1 MRQSGSEGLRITSG
15 RGDILT
21 QISGQMTIFDF
32 LQTEDTENLDDMT
45 DEYLMQKMYE
55 ATGLK
60 FVYDAGTSEVL
71 GLNYFKCKVKR
82 REYECYF
89 STYAYD
95 DHKRFISVGVSESLW
110 GSGAPCDS
118 LSEAIQTM
126 KRYIERK

>member
-1 MRQSGSEGLRITSG
+1 M
-15 RGDILT
+15 T

-95 DHKRFISVGVSESLW
+95 DHKRFISVGVSEQK
-110 GSGAPCDS
+110 
-118 LSEAIQTM
+118 AIPDKQLTGQTSIFDF
-126 KRYIERK
+126 IEEGGD